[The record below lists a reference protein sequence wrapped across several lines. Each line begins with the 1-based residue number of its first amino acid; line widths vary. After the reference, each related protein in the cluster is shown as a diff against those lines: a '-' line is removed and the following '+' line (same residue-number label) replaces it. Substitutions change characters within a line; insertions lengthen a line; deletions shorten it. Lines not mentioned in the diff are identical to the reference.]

1 MTAVIKNELGTI
13 TMNEELIA
21 SIAGFAAGENYGIVA
36 MNSKTAG
43 DALLQLVGGENV
55 KRGVKVSILEDQS
68 IDIDLYVTLMYGVS
82 LPAVAANTISNVKY
96 RVEELTGLKV
106 KHVNIYVGYKAFRL
120 FTLEVIKID

>member
-55 KRGVKVSILEDQS
+55 KRGVLEDQS

-106 KHVNIYVGYKAFRL
+106 KHVNIYVEAVR
-120 FTLEVIKID
+120 V

>member
-13 TMNEELIA
+13 TMNESLCKHC
-21 SIAGFAAGENYGIVA
+21 GFAAGENYGLLQD
-36 MNSKTAG
+36 SKTAG
-43 DALLQLVGGENV
+43 DALLQLVRAGENV

-106 KHVNIYVGYKAFRL
+106 KHVNIYVEAVR
-120 FTLEVIKID
+120 V

>member
-13 TMNEELIA
+13 TMNEEIIA

-106 KHVNIYVGYKAFRL
+106 KHVNIYVEAVR
-120 FTLEVIKID
+120 V

>member
-21 SIAGFAAGENYGIVA
+21 SIAGFAAGENYG

-106 KHVNIYVGYKAFRL
+106 KHVNIYVEAVR
-120 FTLEVIKID
+120 V

>member
-21 SIAGFAAGENYGIVA
+21 SIAGFAAGENYGIDA

-68 IDIDLYVTLMYGVS
+68 IDIDLYVTLC
-82 LPAVAANTISNVKY
+82 T
-96 RVEELTGLKV
+96 
-106 KHVNIYVGYKAFRL
+106 AFRFL
-120 FTLEVIKID
+120 RLLPTPSATLNIAWKS

>member
-55 KRGVKVSILEDQS
+55 KLSILEDQS

-106 KHVNIYVGYKAFRL
+106 KHVNIYVEAVR
-120 FTLEVIKID
+120 V

>member
-55 KRGVKVSILEDQS
+55 NAALRFRFLRIRAS
-68 IDIDLYVTLMYGVS
+68 TLTFM
-82 LPAVAANTISNVKY
+82 LRLCT
-96 RVEELTGLKV
+96 
-106 KHVNIYVGYKAFRL
+106 AFRFPRL
-120 FTLEVIKID
+120 LPTLSATLSTAWKS

>member
-43 DALLQLVGGENV
+43 DALLQLVGGNV

-106 KHVNIYVGYKAFRL
+106 KHVNIYVEAVR
-120 FTLEVIKID
+120 V

>member
-43 DALLQLVGGENV
+43 DALLQLV
-55 KRGVKVSILEDQS
+55 EDQS

-106 KHVNIYVGYKAFRL
+106 KHVNIYVEAVR
-120 FTLEVIKID
+120 V

>member
-21 SIAGFAAGENYGIVA
+21 SIAGFAAGENYRIVA

-106 KHVNIYVGYKAFRL
+106 KHVNIYVEAVR
-120 FTLEVIKID
+120 V

>member
-55 KRGVKVSILEDQS
+55 KRGVKVTFMLR
-68 IDIDLYVTLMYGVS
+68 LCT
-82 LPAVAANTISNVKY
+82 
-96 RVEELTGLKV
+96 
-106 KHVNIYVGYKAFRL
+106 AFRFPRL
-120 FTLEVIKID
+120 LPTLSATLSTAWKS

>member
-43 DALLQLVGGENV
+43 DALLQLVGGE
-55 KRGVKVSILEDQS
+55 KVSILEDQS

-106 KHVNIYVGYKAFRL
+106 KHVNIYVEAVR
-120 FTLEVIKID
+120 V

>member
-55 KRGVKVSILEDQS
+55 KRGVKVSIQS

-106 KHVNIYVGYKAFRL
+106 KHVNIYVEAVR
-120 FTLEVIKID
+120 V

>member
-1 MTAVIKNELGTI
+1 
-13 TMNEELIA
+13 
-21 SIAGFAAGENYGIVA
+21 

-106 KHVNIYVGYKAFRL
+106 KHVNIYVEAVR
-120 FTLEVIKID
+120 V

>member
-68 IDIDLYVTLMYGVS
+68 IDLYVTLMYGVS

-106 KHVNIYVGYKAFRL
+106 KHVNIYVEAVR
-120 FTLEVIKID
+120 V

>member
-82 LPAVAANTISNVKY
+82 LPAVAANTIKY

-106 KHVNIYVGYKAFRL
+106 KHVNIYVEAVR
-120 FTLEVIKID
+120 V